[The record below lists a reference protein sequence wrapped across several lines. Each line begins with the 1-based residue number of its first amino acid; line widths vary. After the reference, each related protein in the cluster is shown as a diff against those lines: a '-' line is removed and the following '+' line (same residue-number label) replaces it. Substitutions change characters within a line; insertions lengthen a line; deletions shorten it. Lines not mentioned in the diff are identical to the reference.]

1 MKIVFCTDTIFQ
13 LGGIEIVTINK
24 ANALAQIPGNQV
36 WIIVADN
43 KYSAITLLKNVS
55 VIDLAVHF
63 YEHDNKRYLYAVMD
77 VFRKKRI
84 YRQRT
89 EAILSDIQP
98 DVVIS
103 TGLLSRHFLP
113 HLHISSHPVFIR
125 EIHHARHNY
134 LREAT
139 TWVGKLQARLSMW
152 YDYGWN
158 IKRYDKIVVLTPEGK
173 SGSWQHWDKVAIIP
187 NPLTNESEE
196 YAISTGDAK
205 VAIAVGRLVDVKN
218 FSSLIRIWAK
228 VTKIHPDW
236 TLQIWG
242 SGPQEHLLRELII
255 KMDLK
260 DCVLL
265 MGYTKHVFHQMSQ
278 ASIHLV
284 SSRSEGFSI
293 VTLESMSVGI
303 PTIGYNCPGGLKYLV
318 QDGVTGILVPLYDED
333 TFVKQVCYL
342 IEHPKERKA
351 LGKAGLDASENYR
364 VEKIAQ
370 QWMDLFLELRN
381 KNHKSIETSSQ

>member
-1 MKIVFCTDTIFQ
+1 MRIVYCTDTIFQ

-63 YEHDNKRYLYAVMD
+63 YEHDEKGYLYAIVD
-77 VFRKKRI
+77 ILKKRRI

-113 HLHISSHPVFIR
+113 HLKISSHPVFIR

-158 IKRYDKIVVLTPEGK
+158 ITKYDKIVVLTPEGK
-173 SGSWQHWDKVAIIP
+173 LGSWEHWDKVAIIP
-187 NPLTNESEE
+187 NPLTNETGERS
-196 YAISTGDAK
+196 ISTCDAK
-205 VAIAVGRLVDVKN
+205 IAIAVGRLVDVKN
-218 FSSLIRIWAK
+218 FSSLIRIWSK
-228 VTKIHPDW
+228 VVKFHPDW

-242 SGPQEHLLRELII
+242 SGPQEHLLRALIV
-255 KMDLK
+255 KLNLNNQ
-260 DCVLL
+260 VQL
-265 MGYTKHVFHQMSQ
+265 MGYTKQVLYQMSQ

-284 SSRSEGFSI
+284 SSRSEGFSLA
-293 VTLESMSVGI
+293 TLESMSVGL
-303 PTIGYNCPGGLKYLV
+303 PTIGYDCPGGLKYLV
-318 QDGVTGILVPLYDED
+318 QDGVTGILIPLYDEGA
-333 TFVKQVCYL
+333 FVQQICYL
-342 IEHPKERKA
+342 IEHPRERKA
-351 LGKAGLDASENYR
+351 FGEAGLKASENYR
-364 VEKIAQ
+364 MEKIIQ
-370 QWMDLFLELRN
+370 QWMDLFIKLRN
-381 KNHKSIETSSQ
+381 DKQ